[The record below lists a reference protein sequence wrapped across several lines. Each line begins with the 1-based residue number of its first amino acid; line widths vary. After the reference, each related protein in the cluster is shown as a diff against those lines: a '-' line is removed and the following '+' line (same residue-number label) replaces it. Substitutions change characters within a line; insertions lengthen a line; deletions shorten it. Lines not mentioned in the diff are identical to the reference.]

1 MAGAPSGVN
10 RHSRIPHPQDI
21 GVWLETRITALGGK
35 FECAEGLM
43 KPHVVV
49 DGKLY
54 TGQNPASAKPLAERI
69 VKDLNK
75 Q

>member
-1 MAGAPSGVN
+1 LE
-10 RHSRIPHPQDI
+10 DKI
-21 GVWLETRITALGGK
+21 GELGGK
-35 FECAEGLM
+35 FECAE
-43 KPHVVV
+43 PWQSHVVV

-69 VKDLNK
+69 VQDLKK

>member
-1 MAGAPSGVN
+1 LED
-10 RHSRIPHPQDI
+10 RIK
-21 GVWLETRITALGGK
+21 ELGGK
-35 FECAEGLM
+35 FECAGLFQAN
-43 KPHVVV
+43 VVV

-69 VKDLNK
+69 VRDLKK